1 MSPILHAFLSQ
12 TAPDGQPSSPLGGI
26 AGFLPFILIALVFYF
41 VFFRPQQ
48 RQAKQ
53 HQSFLGSLKK
63 GDEVVTQGGIVGTV
77 VLVEDRTV
85 TIDAGG
91 GTKLRIV
98 KGQIT
103 GQWKAPEA
111 QQSKLEAKK

>member
-1 MSPILHAFLSQ
+1 MHPVLHAFFSQ
-12 TAPDGQPSSPLGGI
+12 TAAEGQAQNPI
-26 AGFLPFILIALVFYF
+26 VAFLPFILIALVFYF
-41 VFFRPQQ
+41 VFFRPQA

-53 HQSFLGSLKK
+53 HQSFLGALKK

-91 GTKLRIV
+91 GTKLRVIKAQV
-98 KGQIT
+98 A
-103 GQWKAPEA
+103 GQWKPVESQPLKA
-111 QQSKLEAKK
+111 EAKK

>member
-1 MSPILHAFLSQ
+1 MSPVLHAFLSQ
-12 TAPDGQPSSPLGGI
+12 TAPDGQPAGPLGGI

-48 RQAKQ
+48 KQAKQ
-53 HQSFLGSLKK
+53 HTSFLGSLKK

-77 VLVEDRTV
+77 VVVEDRTV
-85 TIDAGG
+85 TIDVGS
-91 GTKLRIV
+91 GTKLRVV
-98 KGQIT
+98 KGQIA
-103 GQWKAPEA
+103 GQWKAAEP